1 MPIDTYTDLH
11 AVSGGFSEPVA
22 ESQSSFRRVLEA
34 MAHPG
39 RIVELP
45 YQPADGNS
53 SRLGEAAAAIGLTL
67 LDLETPIW
75 LQPELSAA
83 APFLRFH
90 CGSPVVTE
98 PRQCRFAFA
107 RAEAE
112 LPSLDSFDLG
122 SEEYPDR
129 STTLVL
135 EVAELGRGHAL
146 MLRGPGIRERTRLE
160 VNRIAP
166 RLWDERQALAAL
178 FPRGV
183 DLILT
188 CGRRLAAIPR
198 TTLVEA

>member
-1 MPIDTYTDLH
+1 MPIDAYTDLH
-11 AVSGGFSEPVA
+11 AVSGGFAEPVA
-22 ESQSSFRRVLEA
+22 ESQITFRLVLEA

-45 YQPADGNS
+45 YQPADENN
-53 SRLGEAAAAIGLTL
+53 RQLGKAATAVGLTL

-90 CGSPVVTE
+90 CGSSIVTNPGE
-98 PRQCRFAFA
+98 CRFAFA
-107 RAEAE
+107 RAEADIPTLE
-112 LPSLDSFDLG
+112 SFDLG

-135 EVAELGRGHAL
+135 EVAELGRGHAF

-160 VNRIAP
+160 ANRIPP
-166 RLWDERQALAAL
+166 RLWDERRALAPL

-183 DLILT
+183 DLLLT

-198 TTLVEA
+198 TTLVEN